1 MISQILHYK
10 YLLFSFVI
18 LRLYL
23 NDELNSRAGGG
34 GLQLGSVV
42 KIDAFATQFI
52 ETMHRSNLKVD
63 HFKAFQSNSSGSV
76 FIVFL

>member
-1 MISQILHYK
+1 MSLIPGQ
-10 YLLFSFVI
+10 
-18 LRLYL
+18 
-23 NDELNSRAGGG
+23 GG